1 MTKGVEKTEN
11 YRLTS
16 DWGKLKLAGEDIY
29 SFNNSEEPYN
39 KTGENG
45 RELNINTLEEK
56 FGATLI
62 EVEVDKD
69 TGFAAYAFKDNKTGE
84 VVISY
89 VGTEAGK
96 DNNSDVVVDAEI
108 GGHNL
113 TNANKLVFN
122 DWEHELEVKQYD
134 QGEAFYE
141 KVKQYADG
149 KTISIT
155 GHSLGGGIA
164 NTVALRHQED
174 DIDVLAL
181 NPAPVLNRDVDKFG
195 NGFDMK
201 NVRNIINQNDPLHIG
216 IKAADFTLPG
226 RMYKIPNQAGHS
238 YAFTVK
244 DYDEN
249 GHLIWIDKLASDN
262 DTGWDIIPGILELS
276 QSTGAIYTGTIND
289 VFHRK
294 VSIQEEKIAGNAINL
309 ILSVTPIST
318 ILGGILWYSD
328 VMQGS
333 KELEKLKDIVQE
345 GFSRLNTKYEGLK
358 SQITAEAIQFSLM
371 ATVEIKGAVDIAVE
385 WIETT
390 LAKCKEKVLEV
401 LESVFNTA
409 INFLAGSVVVYL
421 ATSEILDIAKEV
433 AASYVQDLLDLF
445 KGDFVVD
452 TNVATIVSEHILS
465 HRHSLLNLF
474 MNDNSRGINRSLL
487 GEIAKDVKELS
498 KDLKQLN
505 DDVSEAVFS
514 MFAKDEELGAVSY
527 Y

>member
-1 MTKGVEKTEN
+1 MEKTEN

-69 TGFAAYAFKDNKTGE
+69 TGFAAYAFTDNKTGE

-122 DWEHELEVKQYD
+122 DWEHELELKQYD

-149 KTISIT
+149 KTIRIT

-164 NTVALRHQED
+164 NTVALRYQED

-238 YAFTVK
+238 YAFTAK
-244 DYDEN
+244 DYDES
-249 GHLIWIDKLASDN
+249 GHLIWLDKLASDN

-276 QSTGAIYTGTIND
+276 Q
-289 VFHRK
+289 
-294 VSIQEEKIAGNAINL
+294 
-309 ILSVTPIST
+309 
-318 ILGGILWYSD
+318 
-328 VMQGS
+328 
-333 KELEKLKDIVQE
+333 
-345 GFSRLNTKYEGLK
+345 
-358 SQITAEAIQFSLM
+358 
-371 ATVEIKGAVDIAVE
+371 
-385 WIETT
+385 
-390 LAKCKEKVLEV
+390 
-401 LESVFNTA
+401 
-409 INFLAGSVVVYL
+409 
-421 ATSEILDIAKEV
+421 V

-452 TNVATIVSEHILS
+452 TNVAAIVSEHILS

>member
-1 MTKGVEKTEN
+1 MKKGVEKKEDLRIN
-11 YRLTS
+11 S
-16 DWGKLKLAGEDIY
+16 DMGKLELAGQDIY
-29 SFNNSEEPYN
+29 NFRDGKEPYN
-39 KTGENG
+39 NIGEDA
-45 RELNINTLEEK
+45 EEK
-56 FGATLI
+56 NEDLLEKKFNARLI
-62 EVEVDKD
+62 DSAEDKD

-84 VVISY
+84 VIISY
-89 VGTEAGK
+89 VGTEPGK

-108 GGHNL
+108 GVHNL
-113 TNANKLVFN
+113 TNANKLAFSN
-122 DWEHELEVKQYD
+122 WEHELKVKQYD

-141 KVKQYADG
+141 KMKQYANG

-164 NTVALRHQED
+164 NTVALRHQKD
-174 DIDVLAL
+174 DIDVLTL

-238 YAFTVK
+238 YAFTEK

-249 GHLIWIDKLASDN
+249 GHLIWIDKLTSDN
-262 DTGWDIIPGILELS
+262 DTGWDAIPGFLEFA
-276 QSTGAIYTGTIND
+276 QSAGAIYTGTIHD

-294 VSIQEEKIAGNAINL
+294 VSIHEEKIAGVTLNL
-309 ILSVTPIST
+309 ILSATPIST
-318 ILGGILWYSD
+318 IINGILGYSD
-328 VMQGS
+328 IVQGS
-333 KELEKLKDIVQE
+333 KVLEKLKDKVQE

-358 SQITAEAIQFSLM
+358 SQITAEAIQFSIM
-371 ATVEIKGAVDIAVE
+371 ATVEIKGAIDIAVE

-421 ATSEILDIAKEV
+421 ATSEILEIAKEV

-452 TNVATIVSEHILS
+452 TNVAAIVSEHILS

>member
-1 MTKGVEKTEN
+1 MSKDVEQDKEIIEDIEVREIN
-11 YRLTS
+11 S
-16 DWGKLKLAGEDIY
+16 DWGKLELAGKDIY
-29 SFNNSEEPYN
+29 DFKAGKEPYN
-39 KTGENG
+39 QLSQKNKKTLQDKFNADFIDDKVDEN
-45 RELNINTLEEK
+45 
-56 FGATLI
+56 
-62 EVEVDKD
+62 
-69 TGFAAYAFKDNKTGE
+69 TGFAAYAFKDRSTGE
-84 VVISY
+84 IVITY
-89 VGTEAGK
+89 VGTE
-96 DNNSDVVVDAEI
+96 DATDAITDGEI
-108 GGHNL
+108 GGHNI
-113 TNANKLVFN
+113 TGANKIMLGN
-122 DWEHELEVKQYD
+122 LEHDFTVRQYD
-134 QGEAFYE
+134 QGEEFYL
-141 KVKQYADG
+141 KVKHDNPSA
-149 KTISIT
+149 KISVT

-164 NTVALRHQED
+164 NTVSLRHQED
-174 DIDVLAL
+174 NIETLTL
-181 NPAPVLNRDVDKFG
+181 NPAPVLKRDVDKFG

-238 YAFTVK
+238 YAFTLK

-262 DTGWDIIPGILELS
+262 DTGWDIIPGFMEFS
-276 QSTGAIYTGTIND
+276 QSAGAIYTGTIHD

-294 VSIQEEKIAGNAINL
+294 VSIEEEKVAGTAINL
-309 ILSVTPIST
+309 ILNATPISS
-318 ILGGILWYSD
+318 IIGGILGYSD
-328 VMQGS
+328 IVQGS
-333 KELEKLKDIVQE
+333 KELEKLREKVQE

-358 SQITAEAIQFSLM
+358 SQITAEAIQFSIM

-452 TNVATIVSEHILS
+452 TNVAAIVSEHILS